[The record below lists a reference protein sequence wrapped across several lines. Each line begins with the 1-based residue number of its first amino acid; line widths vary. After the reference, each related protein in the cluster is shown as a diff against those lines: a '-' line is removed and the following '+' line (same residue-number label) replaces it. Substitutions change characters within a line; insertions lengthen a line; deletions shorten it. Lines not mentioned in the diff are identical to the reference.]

1 MGLRLIVG
9 FFVLSSALNALAQG
23 ERSDKNAVTY
33 EELYDEPYAVNKLF
47 VGFQPLYGE
56 AFATNVNAGFGIEA
70 AYYYLDKADFRV
82 SFRKPYSG
90 AFFDLNNDLAT
101 KNANTSGQPNS
112 FSYIEI
118 GGTYHFK
125 DAEEPSKTKM
135 VLYRKSYKGNK
146 WAGRVPLTA
155 EVAAKVRKIYGA
167 RLGGIFWSSA
177 ADLNRV
183 MDKQDL
189 TYDDLVTTEGVG
201 MPSTYIDNLGR
212 MQEVRVFSNI
222 SSSGL
227 YIGSSISWFRN
238 VAVSFDSY
246 EEAVDDGMLTLFFDI
261 LYSPALNVDPV
272 QYLSAEYSTD
282 AVKTSPIGFRLGIDG
297 KFNRTLSWSYG
308 GELGYR
314 PSFKGHSFFAMF
326 KISFPVFGTN
336 LDYKVESF
344 GK

>member
-1 MGLRLIVG
+1 MRLKIFIGLLMTTG
-9 FFVLSSALNALAQG
+9 CLAALAQG
-23 ERSDKNAVTY
+23 ERTDKTAVTY
-33 EELYDEPYAVNKLF
+33 EELYDEPYGVNKLF

-70 AYYYLDKADFRV
+70 AYYYQNKADFRA

-90 AFFDLNNDLAT
+90 VFFDLNNDLAS
-101 KNANTSGQPNS
+101 KNATTSGQPKS
-112 FSYIEI
+112 FSCIEL

-135 VLYRKSYKGNK
+135 VLYKKSYKGNK

-183 MDKQDL
+183 MDRQDL
-189 TYDDLVTTEGVG
+189 TYADLVTTEGVG
-201 MPSTYIDNLGR
+201 MPATYVDNVGR
-212 MQEVRVFSNI
+212 TQDVRVFSNI
-222 SSSGL
+222 SASGL

-238 VAVSFDSY
+238 VAVSFDNY

-272 QYLSAEYSTD
+272 QYLSTEYSTD
-282 AVKTSPIGFRLGIDG
+282 AIKTSPIGFRLGIDG